1 MRCPLL
7 NQHTTLASVAKN
19 ARIYIPI
26 LEMNR
31 NTDDWGP
38 DAAFFNPERWLQRT
52 VPEGA
57 LEMPSI
63 AMPAFMVGDR
73 GCIGFRFALIE

>member
-1 MRCPLL
+1 M
-7 NQHTTLASVAKN
+7 
-19 ARIYIPI
+19 IYIPI

-31 NTDDWGP
+31 NAEVWGP
-38 DAAFFNPERWLQRT
+38 DAASFNPERWLQSK

-63 AMPAFMVGDR
+63 AMPSFLAGPR